1 MASISSSVSSVSS
14 IRGYG
19 GLVSGLDRDSLIQ
32 GMTSA
37 TRAKIAKQ
45 QKQKQTYLWKQEAYR
60 SVSSK
65 LVEFSQKYTSYVNQ
79 STNISSPG
87 FWAKSNIT
95 AIGDYSKY
103 ISVSGSSSLADSM
116 SIVGVKQLAKDA
128 SMSSVGTVSDQS
140 LTTGSINL
148 GTEDVSTLE
157 GQSIYFKYGTR
168 TYGVSLSS
176 GTTKDGF
183 TYDYS
188 NGAKAQESITKAL
201 KNISIGDGKTL
212 ADVIKVTADPSDAG
226 DPSGT
231 AFKLD
236 FQSTDNAGNT
246 IQIAG
251 GSKAALKALGIED
264 IDSLSDEDKTITS
277 SGLSTELAG
286 RIQTFFEPKSFADRV
301 GGKNI
306 SFTYNGTTKSI
317 QFDSAEEIQGMIG
330 GDDKTSLESI
340 ADDLETKLG
349 KAFGS
354 GRIKV
359 GVQEDTKNGGYQLKF
374 ETMNP
379 ATNTVDNSSILAI
392 SSADT
397 GVIGKRG
404 ALKVEYGESNR
415 VNLSSTL
422 AQSGLAGIADGI
434 EQKLADFKT
443 AYGVD
448 YETTY
453 FSGSVK
459 AMELI
464 GKLGSKVTA
473 DTKVSDL
480 KQLISSNYS
489 QLSDTVLSSVYE
501 AIDHFKTDDNTK
513 VGDLKDAMK
522 DYVEK
527 RELKL
532 TINDVKIEGL
542 SYNSTLNDM
551 IGKVNA
557 SDAGVTMSY
566 MMNSDKFS
574 IVSTAGGVAGKI
586 DFSGSGDDG
595 LLFGQKDVNYTVTKG
610 QDAVIG
616 VKYAGSDDV
625 VDLVR
630 GSNSFN
636 LDGLNV
642 TVNGTFGY
650 NYAKD
655 DTNGKYVKDGDGKYF
670 KVEDTTARYT
680 ETGVADPAGEYV
692 KTTDGTFV
700 NASGGFYSMDTS
712 NSVTFNAKTDSDK
725 IVSAISDMIKD
736 YNEIVKLVN
745 DEVTTKPNRSY
756 EPLTDEQKEELTE
769 DQIKK
774 WEEKA
779 KAGML
784 FNDTDLRGLSDSMR
798 FIFDSGSED
807 KAMLES
813 FGISTSSNYGDNG
826 KLVFDETKFRAALE
840 SNAGDLQ
847 KLFTKTADS
856 TTGEKGGVMA
866 RITSI
871 TDKYASIT
879 GVTKGIL
886 IERAGSIYSPT
897 SILSNYLQKTMNSI
911 DDNIDRLQG
920 QLKTET
926 DRYVKQFTTLE
937 SLISQMNSQSGWLS
951 SFGS

>member
-19 GLVSGLDRDSLIQ
+19 GLVSGLDRDGLIQ

-45 QKQKQTYLWKQEAYR
+45 QKQKQTYVWKQEAYR
-60 SVSSK
+60 SISSK

-79 STNISSPG
+79 STNISSPS
-87 FWAKSNIT
+87 FWAKSSIT

-103 ISVSGSSSLADSM
+103 ISVSGSSSLVDSM

-128 SMSSVGTVSDQS
+128 SMSSIGNASDQS
-140 LTTGSINL
+140 LTTGSIKL
-148 GTEDVSTLE
+148 GPEDVSTLE
-157 GQSIYFKYGTR
+157 GQSLYFKYGTK
-168 TYGVSLSS
+168 TFGVSLSS

-188 NGAKAQESITKAL
+188 NGAKAQESITRAL
-201 KNISIGDGKTL
+201 KNVSIGDGKTL
-212 ADVIKVTADPSDAG
+212 ADVIKVTANPSNPG

-236 FQSTDNAGNT
+236 FQSTDKAGNT

-251 GSKAALKALGIED
+251 GSKEALKALGIAD
-264 IDSLSDEDKTITS
+264 FDTLSEEDKTITS
-277 SGLSTELAG
+277 SGLSAELAG
-286 RIQTFFEPKSFADRV
+286 RTQTFFESKSFADRV

-306 SFTYNGTTKSI
+306 SFTYNGTTKTI
-317 QFDSAEEIQGMIG
+317 QFASAEAIQAMIG
-330 GDDKTSLESI
+330 GNDQTSLESI
-340 ADDLETKLG
+340 AADLETKLG
-349 KAFGS
+349 KEFGS

-379 ATNTVDNSSILAI
+379 ATKTVDNSSILAI

-397 GVIGKRG
+397 GVIGKSG

-415 VNLSSTL
+415 INLNSTL
-422 AQSGLAGIADGI
+422 SQSGLKGIADGI
-434 EQKLADFKT
+434 EQKLTDYKLAN
-443 AYGVD
+443 GED

-480 KQLISSNYS
+480 KQLISTNYS

-501 AIDHFKTDDNTK
+501 AIDHFKTDDTTK
-513 VGDLKDAMK
+513 VSDLNNAMK
-522 DYVEK
+522 DYVDK

-532 TINDVKIEGL
+532 TINDIEIEGL
-542 SYNSTLNDM
+542 SYNSTLND
-551 IGKVNA
+551 IISKVNA

-566 MMNSDKFS
+566 MVNSDKFS
-574 IVSTAGGVAGKI
+574 IVSTAGGAAGRI
-586 DFSGSGDDG
+586 DFTGSGDAE

-650 NYAKD
+650 NYVKD
-655 DTNGKYVKDGDGKYF
+655 DTNGKYVKDGSGNYF
-670 KVEDTTARYT
+670 KVEDTASRYT
-680 ETGVADPAGEYV
+680 QAGVADPSGEYV
-692 KTTDGTFV
+692 KTTEGTFV
-700 NASGGFYSMDTS
+700 NASGGFYSMDTT
-712 NSVTFNAKTDSDK
+712 NSVTFNAKTDADK
-725 IVSAISDMIKD
+725 IVSAITDMIKD
-736 YNEIVKLVN
+736 YNEIIKLVN
-745 DEVTTKPNRSY
+745 TEVTTKRNRNY
-756 EPLTDEQKEELTE
+756 EPLSEEQKADLKE
-769 DQIKK
+769 DQITK

-798 FIFDSGSED
+798 FIFESGSDD

-826 KLVFDETKFRAALE
+826 KLVLDETKFRAALE

-847 KLFTKTADS
+847 KLFTRTADA
-856 TTGEKGGVMA
+856 TTGDKGGVMA
-866 RITSI
+866 RISAT
-871 TDKYASIT
+871 TEKYASIT
-879 GVTKGIL
+879 GATKGIL
-886 IERAGSIYSPT
+886 IEKAGSVYAPT
-897 SILSNYLQKTMNSI
+897 SILNNNLQKTVNSI
-911 DDNIDRLQG
+911 NDYISRLTG

-926 DRYVKQFTTLE
+926 DRYIKQFTTLE
-937 SLISQMNSQSGWLS
+937 SLISQMNSQSSWLS